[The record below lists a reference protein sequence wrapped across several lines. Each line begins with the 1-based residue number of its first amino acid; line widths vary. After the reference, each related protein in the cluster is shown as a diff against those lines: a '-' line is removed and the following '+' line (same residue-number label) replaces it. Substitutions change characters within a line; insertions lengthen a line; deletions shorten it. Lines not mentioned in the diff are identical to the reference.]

1 MSIGD
6 TSGLF
11 DLGGKAAL
19 VTGAGQGLGQAI
31 AEGLAQH
38 GAIVSVVDIN
48 SETAQSVAEG
58 INADGGQAIAIQ
70 CDVTQKDQVEAAV
83 VRTLEAFGR
92 LEVLVAN
99 AGIGDRNVAEEMTD
113 EQWDRVIAINLTGV
127 WLFDR
132 AVGKH
137 MIKRGQGGSIVN
149 MASIAGQVG
158 LTTGNANYCA
168 SKGGVIALTR
178 DLAVEWAQYGI
189 RVNALAPVQF
199 KTPLILQLI
208 ERRPE
213 VEDYFLSKIPI
224 GRLGDP
230 ADIVGPVVFLA
241 SSASAMVTGHVL
253 NVDGGAVA
261 SF

>member
-6 TSGLF
+6 SRSLF
-11 DLGGKAAL
+11 DLTGKAAL

-31 AEGLAQH
+31 AEGLAQY
-38 GAIVSVVDIN
+38 GSAVAVVDVN
-48 SETAQSVAEG
+48 PETAKSTAHG
-58 INADGGQAIAIQ
+58 INRAGGQAIAVQ
-70 CDVTQKDQVEAAV
+70 CDVTQKNQVEAAV
-83 VRTLEAFGR
+83 ARTLDAFGKID
-92 LEVLVAN
+92 VLVAN
-99 AGIGDRNVAEEMTD
+99 AGIGDRNPAEEMTD

-127 WLFDR
+127 WLFDQE
-132 AVGKH
+132 VGKH

-158 LTTGNANYCA
+158 LTTGNANYSA

-178 DLAVEWAQYGI
+178 DLAVEWAKYGI

-199 KTPLILQLI
+199 KTPLILNLI
-208 ERRPE
+208 ERKPE
-213 VEDYFLSKIPI
+213 VEDYFLAKIPM
-224 GRLGDP
+224 GRLGDLG
-230 ADIVGPVVFLA
+230 DIVGPAVFLA
-241 SSASAMVTGHVL
+241 SSASTMVTGHIL